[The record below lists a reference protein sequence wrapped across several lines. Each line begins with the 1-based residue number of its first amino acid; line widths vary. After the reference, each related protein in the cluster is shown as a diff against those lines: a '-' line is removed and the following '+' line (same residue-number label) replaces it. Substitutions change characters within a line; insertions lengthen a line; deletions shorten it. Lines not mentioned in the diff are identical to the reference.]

1 MRDFVII
8 FMEKTASL
16 DYCAYPAT
24 PKVHA
29 GPRGVVT
36 DCAVLLSVAS
46 SLQQRTIM
54 AQTAQHCCRTRSPAV
69 TISHSLPLYQGEDVF
84 EDIRFVAEQGKAW
97 VRGYK
102 ERQGEGVGDVIA
114 VRERVK
120 QWFWELGATERAAHE
135 VALGCIRFSLTY
147 WQIHPCLFS
156 FQIWSFPNSEKD
168 ARGRGHTTSEAD
180 TQTAAQMQPSSLWSD
195 KRLHTFKLGLS
206 LTPAEQADG

>member
-8 FMEKTASL
+8 FMEKTDSL

-24 PKVHA
+24 LRVHA

-69 TISHSLPLYQGEDVF
+69 TISHSLPLYQGKDVF
-84 EDIRFVAEQGKAW
+84 EDICFVAEQGKASVW
-97 VRGYK
+97 GYK
-102 ERQGEGVGDVIA
+102 ERQGEGVGDVTA
-114 VRERVK
+114 VREQVK
-120 QWFWELGATERAAHE
+120 QRFWGLRATEWAACE
-135 VALGCIRFSLTY
+135 VALGCIRFSLTS
-147 WQIHPCLFS
+147 WQIHVCLFS

-168 ARGRGHTTSEAD
+168 AWGRGHAVSEAD
-180 TQTAAQMQPSSLWSD
+180 MQTAAQMQPSSLQSE
-195 KRLHTFKLGLS
+195 KPLLTFKLGLS